1 MGLIQDTVSRMI
13 SAVQTTGELPDPEF
27 AAHEI
32 FNAIE
37 KGDVDT
43 VSRVL
48 DQVGYDATALDEDGY
63 TILHCAL
70 LGGNSQIVEL
80 VLQRGANDPAILNA
94 KDFHGRT
101 PLVLAASAKNLP
113 VMQILLNA
121 GAHVDDADVNEFL
134 DRPGSSR
141 GICDPDAVVAEI
153 LIRAKGDIS
162 DAFTLSVAYGS
173 PIGAELYFSAGA
185 SSLGALNLGSRAID
199 RMSDWHCL
207 RAEDVLARIEQVQ
220 RSGDDPE
227 HPLLCEKAAFRVIY
241 GMKGQSDESIG
252 AVYQGFIAAGVDAE
266 QLVSLAVKEYARFG
280 NPGDFSHGADPHTSR
295 SGYFHVLKSLIAI
308 GAPTVHELVRQ
319 SQTDGNKALSESLV
333 RLGADVLGAIPALNE
348 SDARRLAY
356 VALRTVLEQHDV
368 SKAHKADKLT
378 AIVLAAGPGGAAD
391 LARDLTKNGSSLDD
405 VKLLVSVGATIS
417 DELLLAVADRAC
429 HAEQQRAPEQIS
441 ERTPEHRFLR
451 HLVDARVDYSSME
464 KARDSQNA
472 ICRTI
477 AEHYGDLASQEALNT
492 IMYAQLQSLLSEP
505 RLLIEDTVG
514 LVNEMITQDA
524 GPAAEKLLRDAVIRD
539 HAATVKL
546 LVSAGAS
553 ATTILVE
560 LSRRLPSGELKSME
574 RTEALVRL
582 GANYQPALW
591 QLNENVKTY
600 TAAGDLV
607 SAENERE
614 AFHQLGFRV
623 ALVT

>member
-1 MGLIQDTVSRMI
+1 MGLIQSTVSRAL
-13 SAVQTTGELPDPEF
+13 SAVQTTGEMPDPEF

-32 FNAIE
+32 LDAIE

-43 VSRVL
+43 VARVL
-48 DQVGYDATALDEDGY
+48 GEVGYDASARDDDGY
-63 TILHCAL
+63 TILHRAL
-70 LGGNSQIVEL
+70 LCDKSQIVEL
-80 VLQRGANDPAILNA
+80 LLQHGANDPAILNE
-94 KDFHGRT
+94 KDFQGRT
-101 PLVLAASAKNLP
+101 PLVLAASVKNLP
-113 VMQILLNA
+113 AMQILLNA

-134 DRPGSSR
+134 DRPGSSK
-141 GICDPDAVVAEI
+141 GICDPDAVVAE
-153 LIRAKGDIS
+153 LWIRAKGNIS

-173 PIGAELYFSAGA
+173 PIGAKFYLSAGA
-185 SSLGALNLGSRAID
+185 STLGALGLGSRAID

-207 RAEDVLARIEQVQ
+207 RQKDVVERIEHVQ

-227 HPLLCEKAAFRVIY
+227 HPLLCERAAFRVIY
-241 GMKGQSDESIG
+241 GMKDQSDESIG
-252 AVYQGFIAAGVDAE
+252 AVYRGFIAAGVDAE
-266 QLVSLAVKEYARFG
+266 QLVSFVVKEYARFG
-280 NPGDFSHGADPHTSR
+280 NPGDFSHGADPHTPR

-319 SQTDGNKALSESLV
+319 SRTDGNKAVAESLV
-333 RLGADVLGAIPALNE
+333 RMGADVLGAIPALNE

-356 VALRTVLEQHDV
+356 VALKSVLEQHDV

-391 LARDLTKNGSSLDD
+391 LARDLTKNGGGLDD

-429 HAEQQRAPEQIS
+429 HAEQIS
-441 ERTPEHRFLR
+441 ERSAVHQLLR

-472 ICRTI
+472 ICKTI
-477 AEHYGDLASQEALNT
+477 ADRHGDLASQEALDT
-492 IMYAQLQSLLSEP
+492 IMYAQLQSLLSQP
-505 RLLIEDTVG
+505 HLQIEDKVG
-514 LVNEMITQDA
+514 LVSEMITQDA
-524 GPAAEKLLRDAVIRD
+524 GPAAEKLLRDAVIED

-546 LVSAGAS
+546 LVSAGAP

-560 LSRRLPSGELKSME
+560 LSRRLSSGELKSME

-582 GANYQPALW
+582 GADYQPALR

-623 ALVT
+623 ALVA